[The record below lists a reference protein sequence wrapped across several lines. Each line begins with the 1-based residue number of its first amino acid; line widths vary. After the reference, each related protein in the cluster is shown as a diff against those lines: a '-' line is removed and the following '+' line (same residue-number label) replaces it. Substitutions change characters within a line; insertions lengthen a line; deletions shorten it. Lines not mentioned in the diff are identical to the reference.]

1 VDKENNMPK
10 ANCKAESAVLRTF
23 LETYAEEVG
32 QETGF
37 VQRRSK
43 LNSALFVQTLVMS
56 CVDKP
61 EASLNQMVQWS
72 DELGLELTAQGL
84 DKRLNERA
92 VTFLW
97 RLVERAV
104 ANLRRQVGVP
114 EAQLEQF
121 KEIAIVDSTQVALP
135 DCLRLEFAGSGGNAS
150 YAALKFQLRFDYLA
164 GHISALQV
172 EAARQSD
179 HGCQLHRQH
188 LTEGSLQLFD
198 LGYFDQS
205 ALSEI
210 AQAGA
215 YFICRLHPQ
224 VGLYESENTCKSMDI
239 VDWLKQLDADRYEF
253 ESYVGSQA
261 RVRVRVLLQRLPA
274 DLIEERRRKAQATAR
289 RKGKTYSQS
298 HLALLEWSIL
308 ITNVTPQQLS
318 FEQVMA
324 LYPIRWQIELI
335 FKLWKSHAK
344 LASVGQ
350 WRPARVLCHLYARLL
365 ALVLFHWFIAPWRFG
380 EWGELSLTKAFQVF
394 QRHISRLAQAIV
406 AGWQEMSTVLEK
418 IIHDCLRFACKNK
431 RQQSLSSFQSFVRAK
446 A

>member
-1 VDKENNMPK
+1 MPN
-10 ANCKAESAVLRTF
+10 ANYKAESTVLQTF

-43 LNSALFVQTLVMS
+43 LNSALFVQTLVLS

-92 VTFLW
+92 VSFLW

-104 ANLRRQVGVP
+104 ASLRRQARVS

-121 KEIAIVDSTQVALP
+121 KEVSIVDSTQVALP
-135 DCLRLEFAGSGGNAS
+135 ECLRVAFAGSGGNAS
-150 YAALKFQLRFDYLA
+150 SASIKFQLRFDYLA
-164 GHISALQV
+164 GHISALDV
-172 EAARQSD
+172 EAGRQSD
-179 HGCQLHRQH
+179 HKCQLHRQR
-188 LTEGSLQLFD
+188 LTKGSLQLFD

-205 ALSEI
+205 ALADI
-210 AQAGA
+210 TQAEA

-224 VGLYESENTCKSMDI
+224 VGLYKSVKASKSIDM
-239 VDWLKQLDADRYEF
+239 VDWLKHLKGDRYEF
-253 ESYVGSQA
+253 EHYVGSQE
-261 RVRVRVLLQRLPA
+261 RVPVRVLLQRLPP
-274 DLIEERRRKAQATAR
+274 DIIEERRRKAQATAR

-298 HLALLEWSIL
+298 HLALLDWSIL
-308 ITNVTPQQLS
+308 ITNVPHERLS

-350 WRPARVLCHLYARLL
+350 WRPERVLCHLYARLL
-365 ALVLFHWFIAPWRFG
+365 ALVLFHWLIAPWRFG
-380 EWGELSLTKAFQVF
+380 ECGELSLTKAFQVF
-394 QRHISRLAQAIV
+394 QRHISHLVQAIV
-406 AGWQEMSTVLEK
+406 AHWRGIEAILEK
-418 IIHDCLRFACKNK
+418 MTRDFLRFALKDK
-431 RQQSLSSFQSFVRAK
+431 RRKSPSSFQSFMLANP
-446 A
+446 

>member
-1 VDKENNMPK
+1 MSQTNY
-10 ANCKAESAVLRTF
+10 KAEGKVLQRF

-43 LNSALFVQTLVMS
+43 LNSALFVKTLVLS

-61 EASLNQMVQWS
+61 EASLNQMIQWS

-92 VTFLW
+92 VIFLW

-104 ANLRRQVGVP
+104 ASLRRQAGIAA
-114 EAQLEQF
+114 AQLEQF

-135 DCLRLEFAGSGGNAS
+135 ECLRLQFAGSGGNAS
-150 YAALKFQLRFDYLA
+150 SASIKFQLRFDYLA
-164 GHISALQV
+164 GHISALEVQ
-172 EAARQSD
+172 AGRHSD

-188 LTEGSLQLFD
+188 LTSGSLQLFD

-205 ALSEI
+205 SLADI

-224 VGLYESENTCKSMDI
+224 VGLYESTKASKSIDM
-239 VDWLKQLDADRYEF
+239 VELLTHLKGDQHAF
-253 ESYVGSQA
+253 ESYVGSQD
-261 RVRVRVLLQRLPA
+261 RVAVRVLLQRLSSEVVA
-274 DLIEERRRKAQATAR
+274 ERHRKAQATAR

-298 HLALLEWSIL
+298 YMALLDWSIL
-308 ITNVTPQQLS
+308 ITNVPQQQLS
-318 FEQVMA
+318 FEQVMT

-350 WRPARVLCHLYARLL
+350 WRPQRVLCHLYARLL
-365 ALVLFHWFIAPWRFG
+365 ALIIFHWLIAPWRFG
-380 EWGELSLTKAFQVF
+380 EWGELSLFKAFQVF
-394 QRHISRLAQAIV
+394 QRHISRLAQVIV
-406 AGWQEMSTVLEK
+406 AYWHGVERVLEK
-418 IIHDCLRFACKNK
+418 MNRDFLRFALKDK
-431 RQQSLSSFQSFVRAK
+431 RKKSPSSFQSFGLAHP
-446 A
+446 

>member
-10 ANCKAESAVLRTF
+10 TNCKAESIVLQEF
-23 LETYAEEVG
+23 LETYAEEIG

-43 LNSALFVQTLVMS
+43 LSSALFVQTLVLS

-72 DELGLELTAQGL
+72 DELGLGLTAQGL

-97 RLVERAV
+97 RLVERA
-104 ANLRRQVGVP
+104 AARLRRQAGVP

-121 KEIAIVDSTQVALP
+121 KEISIVDSTQVALP
-135 DCLRLEFAGSGGNAS
+135 ECLRVQFAGFGGNAS
-150 YAALKFQLRFDYLA
+150 SASIKFQLRFDYLA
-164 GHISALQV
+164 GHINALEV
-172 EAARQSD
+172 EAGRNSD

-188 LTEGSLQLFD
+188 LAKGSLQLFD
-198 LGYFDQS
+198 LGYFDQM
-205 ALSEI
+205 ALAEI
-210 AQAGA
+210 TQAEA
-215 YFICRLHPQ
+215 YFICRFHPQ
-224 VGLYESENTCKSMDI
+224 AGLYPSAKASKSIDM

-253 ESYVGSQA
+253 ERYIGSQE
-261 RVRVRVLLQRLPA
+261 RVPVRILLQRLPTEVIA
-274 DLIEERRRKAQATAR
+274 ERRRKAQATAR
-289 RKGKTYSQS
+289 RKGKTYSENY
-298 HLALLEWSIL
+298 LTLLDWSIL
-308 ITNVTPQQLS
+308 ITNVPTVRLS

-365 ALVLFHWFIAPWRFG
+365 ALILFHWLIAPWRFG

-394 QRHISRLAQAIV
+394 QHHTLRLAQAIV
-406 AGWQEMSTVLEK
+406 AGWHNMTCVLEK
-418 IIHDCLRFACKNK
+418 ITRACLRFAPKTK
-431 RQQSLSSFQSFVRAK
+431 RKQAPSSFQSFIRAG

>member
-1 VDKENNMPK
+1 MPK
-10 ANCKAESAVLRTF
+10 ANCKAESAILRTF
-23 LETYAEEVG
+23 LETVAEEVG

-43 LNSALFVQTLVMS
+43 LNSVLFVQTLVVS

-84 DKRLNERA
+84 NKRLNERA

-104 ANLRRQVGVP
+104 ASLRRQAGVP

-135 DCLRLEFAGSGGNAS
+135 ECLRVPFAGSGGNAS
-150 YAALKFQLRFDYLA
+150 SASIKFQLRFDYLA
-164 GHISALQV
+164 GHISALEV
-172 EAARQSD
+172 EAGRQSD
-179 HGCQLHRQH
+179 HTCQLHRQH
-188 LTEGSLQLFD
+188 LTKGSLQLFD

-205 ALSEI
+205 VLSEM
-210 AQAGA
+210 AQAEA

-224 VGLYESENTCKSMDI
+224 VGLYKSVNASKSIDM
-239 VDWLKQLDADRYEF
+239 VDWLKQLDGDRYEF
-253 ESYVGSQA
+253 ERYVGSQE
-261 RVRVRVLLQRLPA
+261 RVGLRVLLQRLPA
-274 DLIEERRRKAQATAR
+274 DIIEERRRKAQATAR

-298 HLALLEWSIL
+298 HLALLDWSIL
-308 ITNVTPQQLS
+308 ITNVAPERLS

-365 ALVLFHWFIAPWRFG
+365 ALVLFHWLIAPWRFG

-394 QRHISRLAQAIV
+394 QRHTLRLAQAIV
-406 AGWQEMSTVLEK
+406 AGWQEMTSVLEK
-418 IIHDCLRFACKNK
+418 IIGDCLRFACKNK
-431 RQQSLSSFQSFVRAK
+431 RKKSPSSFQFFCSTTCLG
-446 A
+446 